1 MANSISLKSPIAVV
15 YESRIAYRTVYAT
28 EIRVLRSGKPAAV
41 YNKEGERYKFEYLDS
56 ESQEKVKEI
65 AERNKKY
72 L

>member
-1 MANSISLKSPIAVV
+1 MTNSISLKNPIAVV

-41 YNKEGERYKFEYLDS
+41 YNKEGERYKFEYLDL
-56 ESQEKVKEI
+56 ESQERVKEI
-65 AERNKKY
+65 VERNKKY

>member
-1 MANSISLKSPIAVV
+1 MANSISLKNPIAVV

-28 EIRVLRSGKPAAV
+28 EIRVLKSGKPAAV

-56 ESQEKVKEI
+56 ESQERVKEI
-65 AERNKKY
+65 VERNKKY

>member
-1 MANSISLKSPIAVV
+1 MANSISLKTPIAVV

-41 YNKEGERYKFEYLDS
+41 YNKEGERYKFEYLDL

-65 AERNKKY
+65 VERNKKY

>member
-1 MANSISLKSPIAVV
+1 MANSISLKNPIAVV

-41 YNKEGERYKFEYLDS
+41 YNKEGERYKFEYLDM
-56 ESQEKVKEI
+56 ESQERINKIV
-65 AERNKKY
+65 ERNKKY

>member
-1 MANSISLKSPIAVV
+1 MANSISLKNPIAVV

-41 YNKEGERYKFEYLDS
+41 YNKEGERYKFEYHDM
-56 ESQEKVKEI
+56 ESQERVNKIV
-65 AERNKKY
+65 ERNKKY

>member
-1 MANSISLKSPIAVV
+1 MANSISLKNPIAVV

-41 YNKEGERYKFEYLDS
+41 YNKEGERYKFEYLDM
-56 ESQEKVKEI
+56 ESQERVNKIV
-65 AERNKKY
+65 ERNKKY